1 MDTGSEEMEALTWR
15 ALNPKPAAAGTLKV
29 EVHHK
34 AHHCVFPKVPSV
46 FRASE
51 ATVGSAQ
58 NTV

>member
-1 MDTGSEEMEALTWR
+1 MEALTWR
-15 ALNPKPAAAGTLKV
+15 ALNPKPAAAAGTLKV